1 MKGANGPLDREVE
14 VETARNLEDNIKELI
29 NSSGGDHIYVSI
41 PKVNLDTIIADNK
54 DVHDYIDESFRGDS
68 ERWKNEIERRT
79 EHTRYNRSTQEFET
93 IKLSDNIFE
102 DVDKEFYKFKNNAK
116 KEVSYL
122 VKEFECKKSAD
133 AYARSS
139 TARTGVLDTSKL
151 HTYKYNEDLFKKVTV
166 VIAKGNHD
174 TDSSSVIRIGVSL
187 AYRDEPRVTVLD
199 SDGFYNYVEYGS

>member
-1 MKGANGPLDREVE
+1 
-14 VETARNLEDNIKELI
+14 
-29 NSSGGDHIYVSI
+29 VSV
-41 PKVNLDTIIADNK
+41 PKVNLDTIITDNK
-54 DVHDYIDESFRGDS
+54 DIHDYIDESFNADS
-68 ERWKNEIERRT
+68 ERWKNDRMGRT

-166 VIAKGNHD
+166 VPDGKNHGMIFILD
-174 TDSSSVIRIGVSL
+174 WSGSMCYELLATVKQLINLTSFCKKVQIPFEVYAFTNEWKSSTKCYREWYTIRESFI
-187 AYRDEPRVTVLD
+187 PP
-199 SDGFYNYVEYGS
+199 

>member
-1 MKGANGPLDREVE
+1 MCIRD
-14 VETARNLEDNIKELI
+14 
-29 NSSGGDHIYVSI
+29 S
-41 PKVNLDTIIADNK
+41 NK
-54 DVHDYIDESFRGDS
+54 DVHDYIDESFKADS
-68 ERWKNEIERRT
+68 ERWKNEIERRH

-93 IKLSDNIFE
+93 VKLSDNIFE
-102 DVDKEFYKFKNNAK
+102 DVDKDFYKFKNNAK

-166 VIAKGNHD
+166 VPDGKNHGLIFILD
-174 TDSSSVIRIGVSL
+174 WSGSCLLYTSPSPRDRTRSRMPSS
-187 AYRDEPRVTVLD
+187 A
-199 SDGFYNYVEYGS
+199 